1 MIRSVAA
8 LIAAQVCVQLTGGLL
23 GVWMPLVMI
32 DHGFTEFSIGLIAAA
47 YAVGF
52 MAGSWISPRAL
63 ALLGHIRT
71 YAATAALA
79 CALTLVLHALYD
91 PWSWAVSRLLMGVV
105 LALMFTAAESWI
117 NGVTPREQR
126 GGVIGFYMLCTKL
139 ALAAGPF
146 LVMGADPSAAGPFM
160 IAGAAFALALVPIA
174 LTQQTQPSAPAAAPL
189 DIPSVVRLAP
199 AAAFAALIAGI
210 ANSAVL
216 ALAPLYA
223 VDRGGEGAAAGFM
236 AAAWIGSL
244 ATQWFAGRLSDR
256 IDRRLVIAGL
266 TGLAAVTAGGLA
278 LAPQDTPFALI
289 SIIFGAWAAGALS
302 YYGIAVAHLADRSR
316 ADEMAAATAS
326 LLFIWAAGSVVGPPL
341 AGLLIEFVTGPDG
354 LFAFAAVAFGIL
366 APAML
371 WRRAARAAPAAE
383 AKTKAEPAQANSI
396 LSGRMGTDET

>member
-8 LIAAQVCVQLTGGLL
+8 LIAAQALVQLTGGLL
-23 GVWMPLVMI
+23 GVWMPLVMV
-32 DHGFTEFSIGLIAAA
+32 DHGFSASSIGLIAAA

-52 MAGSWISPRAL
+52 MAGSWVSPRAL
-63 ALLGHIRT
+63 ALLGHIRA

-79 CALTLVLHALYD
+79 CALTLALHGLDDA
-91 PWSWAVSRLLMGVV
+91 WAWAANRLAMGVV

-146 LVMGADPSAAGPFM
+146 LVMGADPGEAGPFM
-160 IAGAAFALALVPIA
+160 IAAAAFALALVPIA
-174 LTQQTQPSAPAAAPL
+174 LTQQSQPPAPASAAL
-189 DIPSVVRLAP
+189 DLPRVVRLAP

-216 ALAPLYA
+216 ALAPIYA
-223 VDRGGEGAAAGFM
+223 ASRGGEGAAAGFM

-244 ATQWFAGRLSDR
+244 TTQWFAGRLSDQM
-256 IDRRLVIAGL
+256 DRRLVIAGL
-266 TGLAAVTAGGLA
+266 TGLAALAGAVLA
-278 LAPQDTPFALI
+278 LAPADAPFTLI
-289 SIIFGAWAAGALS
+289 SVVFGAWAAGALS
-302 YYGIAVAHLADRSR
+302 YYGIAVAHLADRSKGE
-316 ADEMAAATAS
+316 EMAAATAS
-326 LLFIWAAGSVVGPPL
+326 LLFIWAAGSVVGPPA
-341 AGLLIEFVTGPDG
+341 AGFLIEHVTGPAG
-354 LFAFAAVAFGIL
+354 LFGFAAVAFGLL

-371 WRRAARAAPAAE
+371 WRRAARAEAPAD
-383 AKTKAEPAQANSI
+383 AKTRAEPAQANSI